1 VEVEFTV
8 MSRIGRKPIVIPN
21 GVEVKIANGTVSV
34 KGKNGELKFSP
45 HSAMKVAFDSGS
57 RQLTVTRPND
67 QRQNRA
73 LHGLTRSLL
82 NNMVAGVQTYFEKR
96 LEIQGVGYT
105 AAVAGKTLNLQ
116 VGYANTVKM
125 PIPAGVVVECP
136 DNTHVVAKSA
146 DKQLVGQ
153 FAADVRAVRPPE
165 PYKGKGIRYQNEFVK
180 RKAGK
185 AFAGSGAG

>member
-1 VEVEFTV
+1 
-8 MSRIGRKPIVIPN
+8 MSRIGRKPIVVPS
-21 GVEVKIANGTVSV
+21 GVEIKIADGTISV
-34 KGKNGELKFSP
+34 KGKNGELKFAP
-45 HSAMKVAFDSGS
+45 HPAMKVSFDGS
-57 RQLTVTRPND
+57 ARQLAIARPND

-73 LHGLTRSLL
+73 LHGLTRSLI
-82 NNMVAGVQTYFEKR
+82 NNMVLGVQTYFERR
-96 LEIQGVGYT
+96 LEVQGVGYT
-105 AAVAGKTLNLQ
+105 ATIAGKTLNLQ

-136 DNTHVVAKSA
+136 DNTHIIAKSA

-165 PYKGKGIRYQNEFVK
+165 PYKGKGIRYQNEVVK

-185 AFAGSGAG
+185 AFAGSGSG